1 MQSSALSAP
10 IRNCPTNQHSVSKHH
25 LTCWN
30 SPSQYLEICFIN
42 LSGTALNP
50 DRHGRRCLKYLR
62 SYWLRRRT
70 SVSVFPVASQSK
82 PAGSIPV
89 TIRRT
94 NRSSDRDCSL
104 PKTLHVEI
112 RPVTPIEIS
121 VRVLWQKGHAI
132 RVAAYIMR
140 EYRKGESA
148 KQRVADRSI
157 GQDPPF
163 YFLKQ
168 VSLLPERSKLAI
180 VPQTVRKV
188 LVCGP
193 IIFLFSFIFTL
204 AP

>member
-94 NRSSDRDCSL
+94 NRSIQRQGLLVTKDPARRNSSCNTDRNFGSS
-104 PKTLHVEI
+104 
-112 RPVTPIEIS
+112 PVTERS
-121 VRVLWQKGHAI
+121 RDTCCGVHYEGVQKG
-132 RVAAYIMR
+132 RKR
-140 EYRKGESA
+140 ETKSRRPIDWPGSAVLLSKTGFPLAGEIEACYCSA
-148 KQRVADRSI
+148 N
-157 GQDPPF
+157 G
-163 YFLKQ
+163 
-168 VSLLPERSKLAI
+168 
-180 VPQTVRKV
+180 
-188 LVCGP
+188 
-193 IIFLFSFIFTL
+193 
-204 AP
+204 